1 MIGRLPLPALR
12 PSNLLLFYCPS
23 LSNALFILAFL
34 IFLFSPLRLLPL
46 LLSLPL
52 PRLDRGTSAS
62 PSLFFPVLLSCGHVI
77 FRPPRAPTRP
87 PLFFSP
93 ALLFCSPPLYPLPN
107 PPLLNLPL
115 SQYPC
120 FPFFSLPLFN
130 PYSLPLL
137 PSSSSLLHSSPF
149 PSSTFTLLHIL
160 PFSRNPLN
168 FRHSSHFSLARPPA
182 ATVLAL
188 HSSSASHSI
197 PTSAGS

>member
-1 MIGRLPLPALR
+1 MWSPSPPALR
-12 PSNLLLFYCPS
+12 ASNPRLFYCPS

-87 PLFFSP
+87 PLFSSP
-93 ALLFCSPPLYPLPN
+93 ALLFCSPPLYPLPS

-120 FPFFSLPLFN
+120 FPFSLSFPLFN

-137 PSSSSLLHSSPF
+137 PSSSSLLRPSPI
-149 PSSTFTLLHIL
+149 PSSTSTLLHIL
-160 PFSRNPLN
+160 PFSQIRSFSVIPPIFPLP
-168 FRHSSHFSLARPPA
+168 ARPPPP
-182 ATVLAL
+182 L
-188 HSSSASHSI
+188 
-197 PTSAGS
+197 